1 MVLSGNLIFIGYI
14 MKKLILSALLSL
26 PLGLVLVMLFA
37 GKASADVQ
45 CPAQYGSA
53 QYGTVSCPANLQI
66 NKLVRNPI
74 TGFFVEN
81 LLRGD
86 ATYSPK
92 SEVVYELKIF
102 NSSNQSFDTVTV
114 TDTVEAELKDPRLV
128 DPNQAVNVSN
138 PDNRTL
144 KFDIKNLAAGETRTI
159 LVKAT
164 VVDTVTPPAGD
175 DKKCEVTNKV
185 RVEAEGQQ
193 PDEDSADLCIQVQVL
208 GKVSLPEAGIADYLP
223 LLPFAGMS
231 ITGIALFMK
240 RK

>member
-1 MVLSGNLIFIGYI
+1 MKRFII
-14 MKKLILSALLSL
+14 AILLSL
-26 PLGLVLVMLFA
+26 PLGLLLVTVMS
-37 GKASADVQ
+37 GKIMADEAIQ
-45 CPAQYGSA
+45 CPTQYGGA
-53 QYGTVSCPANLQI
+53 QYGTTPCPQNLAV

-86 ATYSPK
+86 ATYSPG

-102 NSSNQSFDTVTV
+102 NSSNQSFDTVTI
-114 TDTVEAELKDPRLV
+114 TDTVEPELKDPRLV
-128 DPNQAVNVSN
+128 DPSQAVNVSN

-144 KFDIKNLAAGETRTI
+144 KFDVKDLKAGETRTI
-159 LVKAT
+159 KVKAT
-164 VVDTVTPPAGD
+164 VVDTVTPPTGD

-185 RVEAEGQQ
+185 RVETAGQQ
-193 PDEDSADLCIQVQVL
+193 PDEDTADLCIQVSVL

-231 ITGIALFMK
+231 ITGIALFLK
-240 RK
+240 RSPVPTGTGKK